1 MWHTLDRQC
10 LAMRTM
16 HLYLMSTEWTV
27 WLREIDAIAT
37 VWTLLICDESLE
49 YILWRIESLLYA
61 EYKESKY
68 CDDEDRPE
76 ELHEVEKG
84 SERCEEREEELPD
97 LVRDDIPEE

>member
-1 MWHTLDRQC
+1 
-10 LAMRTM
+10 M